1 MVYLKGGSM
10 DAAAEA
16 TVSPRTSSSLIAEID
31 PPKGVELKNF
41 LEKALQLRGRVGTVR
56 VTDSENA
63 IMRMSPLA
71 PCLRLQENGFEPE
84 FIITGRDRNRIS
96 FQADLLSAAALGI
109 KKIVIKEGH
118 DPAEGDQPVAR
129 SSGDLDLE
137 TMLQCVAALNNG
149 KDLGGET
156 LEGGT
161 DFTVDVGIELSDD
174 INFNRERVEFFY
186 QMRHLGV
193 DSVTL
198 GPTYDLN
205 IIEQFVEVAEETGI
219 TLNSSLMYL
228 KSVTMVRYLNN
239 LRGVPSIPQEFLK
252 KMIEAPVKR
261 EAGMQVAAD
270 FYRELA
276 QMSDGVVLLAIGWRD
291 RLPDFLDLI
300 GR

>member
-1 MVYLKGGSM
+1 M

-16 TVSPRTSSSLIAEID
+16 TVSSRTTSLLVAEID
-31 PPKGVELKNF
+31 PPKGVELTPF
-41 LEKALQLRGRVGTVR
+41 LEKAMQLRGRVDSVR

-71 PCLRLQENGFEPE
+71 PCLRLQEKGMIPE
-84 FIITGRDRNRIS
+84 LVITGRDRNRIS
-96 FQADLLSAAALGI
+96 FQADLLTASALGV
-109 KKIVIKEGH
+109 KKILIKEGH

-149 KDLGGET
+149 KDLGGEP
-156 LEGGT
+156 LLGAT
-161 DFTVDVGIELSDD
+161 DFTVGVGIELSDD
-174 INFNRERVEFFY
+174 INLNRERAEFFHRMTHY
-186 QMRHLGV
+186 GV
-193 DSVTL
+193 SSVTL
-198 GPTYDLN
+198 GPTYDAN
-205 IIEQFVEVAEETGI
+205 IIEQFLPIAEETGI
-219 TLNSSLMYL
+219 QLFTSLMYL

-239 LRGVPSIPQEFLK
+239 LKGVPSIPQEFLK

-276 QMSDGVVLLAIGWRD
+276 PLGSGVVMLAIGWRD